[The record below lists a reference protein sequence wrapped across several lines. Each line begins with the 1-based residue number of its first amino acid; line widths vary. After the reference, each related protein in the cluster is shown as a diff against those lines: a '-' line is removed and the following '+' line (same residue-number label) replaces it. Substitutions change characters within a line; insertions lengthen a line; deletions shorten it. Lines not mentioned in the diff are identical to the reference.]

1 MKWVLRFLAV
11 LAAVGTAFSLAI
23 YFLQKRGVLRI
34 EVNYDDKDGVPVT
47 RQLDEIVETAASS
60 VGEKVKGTANEVK
73 SKIENTIDTV
83 NEKVSSISFKPKKP
97 AEDISS
103 ES

>member
-1 MKWVLRFLAV
+1 MKWILRFFAV
-11 LAAVGTAFSLAI
+11 LAAIGTALSVAA

-47 RQLDEIVETAASS
+47 RQLDEIVDTAAGS
-60 VGEKVKGTANEVK
+60 VSKKVSGVASEVK
-73 SKIENTIDTV
+73 TRIENTIDTV
-83 NEKVSSISFKPKKP
+83 NEKVSSINIKPNKQE
-97 AEDISS
+97 EDISA